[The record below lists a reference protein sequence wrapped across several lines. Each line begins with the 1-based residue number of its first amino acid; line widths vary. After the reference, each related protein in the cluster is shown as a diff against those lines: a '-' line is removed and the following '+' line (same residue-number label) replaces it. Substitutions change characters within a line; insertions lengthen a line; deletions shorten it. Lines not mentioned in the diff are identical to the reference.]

1 MYHHTNVDTKDFNF
15 NNFQRGNKQV
25 SQFGDGLNASS
36 NTTSFLVS
44 RYGKPIQGEVND
56 ADFVKIDA
64 SKTEKEVYEELKKQ
78 GYIFS
83 EVHDTND
90 VLSEVPGAAM
100 ELFTD
105 FQKSNPNVKGV
116 RVSNH
121 IIGNTKVAPFY
132 VIYDAKSLYGQGAL
146 SKKIEQ
152 ESNAELAA
160 LESKPKINL
169 EAKKAETERRR
180 IEDLQKGQLF
190 LMNDGTYGGSRL
202 VSLEEYSTIQIQ
214 ENNLD
219 SDVTKWD
226 YNTFNDTGIFVNLSL
241 GVAYIVPNNSYNGKK
256 AEVVKVFINKTTK
269 RFDLSNP
276 RIINTPNIELVAK
289 AANIDSKEL
298 YNEVLNAI
306 TKYDAELKALKD
318 KKSQAVTTNVES
330 EKAKKADI
338 EKLTKEESFPIGSK
352 HQGKESGDFLVVIG
366 YTKEGVRF
374 EVQTEGNIKPKRNES
389 YDNLKRL
396 VKEGK
401 LILDEELKALEQQS
415 ALATNTVENKPKTK
429 RKLNDNC

>member
-132 VIYDAKSLYGQGAL
+132 VIYDAKSFYGQGAL

-169 EAKKAETERRR
+169 EAKKADIERRR
-180 IEDLQKGQLF
+180 QEELRRF
-190 LMNDGTYGGSRL
+190 GTSEKKTSKNS
-202 VSLEEYSTIQIQ
+202 VK
-214 ENNLD
+214 
-219 SDVTKWD
+219 V
-226 YNTFNDTGIFVNLSL
+226 L
-241 GVAYIVPNNSYNGKK
+241 GVDEYVSRELMELAYSNDSGNNPEIGGGGQTLN
-256 AEVVKVFINKTTK
+256 
-269 RFDLSNP
+269 
-276 RIINTPNIELVAK
+276 RIIERGGY
-289 AANIDSKEL
+289 SKEEL
-298 YNEVLNAI
+298 SKLLKPEIDKINA
-306 TKYDAELKALKD
+306 KYDAELKVLENKDLKD
-318 KKSQAVTTNVES
+318 NKNLNTIESVINQIKDCKS
-330 EKAKKADI
+330 
-338 EKLTKEESFPIGSK
+338 
-352 HQGKESGDFLVVIG
+352 
-366 YTKEGVRF
+366 
-374 EVQTEGNIKPKRNES
+374 
-389 YDNLKRL
+389 
-396 VKEGK
+396 
-401 LILDEELKALEQQS
+401 
-415 ALATNTVENKPKTK
+415 
-429 RKLNDNC
+429 

>member
-132 VIYDAKSLYGQGAL
+132 VIYDAKSFYGQGAL

-169 EAKKAETERRR
+169 EAKKADIERRR
-180 IEDLQKGQLF
+180 QEVERLSNKELTSPTGKINTGKIEIPILPSQNIDKTIYKDNKGVEYKVKANFKNLQDVLLGRNGKYLFRGMQGRFFVLAKVGDFYLPFYISSAGTSGKKQGEWYPFFGYTGNWLVKGRVGNKGEMEYSQKISEVQKLLQENLQFSSRF
-190 LMNDGTYGGSRL
+190 LNLKGEMKVGDNVIYDINQDFNYIEHFTTFGDGT
-202 VSLEEYSTIQIQ
+202 
-214 ENNLD
+214 
-219 SDVTKWD
+219 
-226 YNTFNDTGIFVNLSL
+226 
-241 GVAYIVPNNSYNGKK
+241 
-256 AEVVKVFINKTTK
+256 VK
-269 RFDLSNP
+269 R
-276 RIINTPNIELVAK
+276 EG
-289 AANIDSKEL
+289 
-298 YNEVLNAI
+298 
-306 TKYDAELKALKD
+306 D
-318 KKSQAVTTNVES
+318 K
-330 EKAKKADI
+330 
-338 EKLTKEESFPIGSK
+338 
-352 HQGKESGDFLVVIG
+352 
-366 YTKEGVRF
+366 
-374 EVQTEGNIKPKRNES
+374 
-389 YDNLKRL
+389 
-396 VKEGK
+396 
-401 LILDEELKALEQQS
+401 
-415 ALATNTVENKPKTK
+415 
-429 RKLNDNC
+429 